1 MTEDKFS
8 VYYADGA
15 RDMVVLRDRANRLM
29 EIWNGKEECDYC
41 FSCINGGNLSDVDIG
56 DPTKTYVTRS
66 IRKKF
71 NGETELY
78 FRENHNDAL
87 GNWGFGKPL
96 MDVKQI
102 DLIGDELIF
111 TGTEYQDKGRGAP
124 MTLIYTVKRW
134 AGYGP
139 VAVPVHK
146 MKAKPRIHGK
156 QITLDNWM

>member
-1 MTEDKFS
+1 MTLLSLLAEEESD
-8 VYYADGA
+8 VIELPID
-15 RDMVVLRDRANRLM
+15 
-29 EIWNGKEECDYC
+29 EEECNYC

-56 DPTKTYVTRS
+56 DPTRTHVTRS
-66 IRKKF
+66 IKKF
-71 NGETELY
+71 NGETQLY

-111 TGTEYQDKGRGAP
+111 IGTEYQDKGRGAP
-124 MTLIYTVKRW
+124 MTLTYTVKRW

-146 MKAKPRIHGK
+146 MKAKPRIRGK
-156 QITLDNWM
+156 QITLDNWL